1 MATQTNN
8 EMLSSLKRLRLEMA
22 YLRGRIKSEINQLQA
37 NGEIVH
43 SSISALEHLRDYM
56 VEILE
61 YFSGTE
67 SAEIFKQL
75 DDLHA
80 NATSDKYVRFWFA
93 VGEEMP
99 DGSTQTIETFDTLP
113 DAKRFAESLGSPCFI
128 DKWKSTSM
136 TPGEGCDE
144 IDETFSAIEFS

>member
-8 EMLSSLKRLRLEMA
+8 NEMMDDLKRLRLEMA
-22 YLRGRIKSEINQLQA
+22 YLRGRIKSEINELQA

-75 DDLHA
+75 DGLH
-80 NATSDKYVRFWFA
+80 SK
-93 VGEEMP
+93 
-99 DGSTQTIETFDTLP
+99 
-113 DAKRFAESLGSPCFI
+113 
-128 DKWKSTSM
+128 
-136 TPGEGCDE
+136 
-144 IDETFSAIEFS
+144 

>member
-1 MATQTNN
+1 MTTETNTK
-8 EMLSSLKRLRLEMA
+8 EMKDALKRVRLEMA
-22 YLRGRIKSEINQLQA
+22 YLRGRIKSEINELQA

-75 DDLHA
+75 DELHG
-80 NATSDKYVRFWFA
+80 K
-93 VGEEMP
+93 
-99 DGSTQTIETFDTLP
+99 
-113 DAKRFAESLGSPCFI
+113 
-128 DKWKSTSM
+128 
-136 TPGEGCDE
+136 
-144 IDETFSAIEFS
+144 